1 PGLTN
6 VYIHYKNIPGYW
18 DGDFVDQ
25 IEKAPVVYK
34 DQLVGI
40 GTNAPQEK
48 LHVAG
53 KVRVDKELTVGEK
66 ATVDKLR
73 VEKDMSVGAKVTV
86 DNLRVDKDVSVG
98 STGVFYVDAAN

>member
-1 PGLTN
+1 
-6 VYIHYKNIPGYW
+6 
-18 DGDFVDQ
+18 
-25 IEKAPVVYK
+25 
-34 DQLVGI
+34 LVGI
-40 GTNAPQEK
+40 VTNAPQEK

-86 DNLRVDKDVSVG
+86 DSLRVEKDVSVG
-98 STGVFYVDAAN
+98 SAGAFYIDAADDPGGRLLIDTAGKVSIKKLRVEKDVSVGGE